1 MAEAILAHLA
11 ATQSLLKRLG
21 SVDSAVTVSNT
32 QSIVVESMLKQV
44 DLDIVGL
51 APILT
56 ATDAANFAPKDAE
69 RLKKVVADKA
79 SMGRPQV
86 AKAEDGKP
94 QNYEALRNFLP
105 ERVWGALASDQG
117 PTTLFRF
124 LKSLGLEQPSE
135 GTYQQTAVLLL
146 LASEG
151 AEKALAFSGPAKK

>member
-11 ATQSLLKRLG
+11 ATQSLLKRSG
-21 SVDSAVTVSNT
+21 SVDNAVTVSNT
-32 QSIVVESMLKQV
+32 QSIMVESMLKQV

-56 ATDAANFAPKDAE
+56 ATAAANFAPEDAE

-86 AKAEDGKP
+86 AKAEGGKP

-105 ERVWGALASDQG
+105 
-117 PTTLFRF
+117 
-124 LKSLGLEQPSE
+124 
-135 GTYQQTAVLLL
+135 
-146 LASEG
+146 
-151 AEKALAFSGPAKK
+151 